1 MKSSEVFPSKWLK
14 AEDLGDK
21 EPTVTVDRVVLEDL
35 GDGQKPVMYFKGHD
49 KGLVVNKTNWSMLE
63 HLCRSDESDEWTG
76 QKIRL
81 SVEMVPF
88 QGKIVPSIRVKR
100 AQPQNGPR
108 QVVSEDKGSYKLSTT
123 APKDDPFDDEL
134 PDFK

>member
-1 MKSSEVFPSKWLK
+1 MKSADVFPSKWLK

-21 EPTVTVDRVVLEDL
+21 EPTVTIDRVVLEDL
-35 GDGQKPVMYFKGHD
+35 GDGQKPVAYFRGKE
-49 KGLVVNKTNWSMLE
+49 KGLVLNKTNWSMLE

-76 QKIRL
+76 QQIRL

-100 AQPQNGPR
+100 VIPSNGPR
-108 QVVSEDKGSYKLSTT
+108 KVEIEDKGSYKLSSTT
-123 APKDDPFDDEL
+123 ETHDPVFDDEI
-134 PDFK
+134 PFK